1 MAHPSDY
8 LGKAGVV
15 VIDVNSGA
23 FTAPDNRY
31 IVAIQ
36 NMAAARDVSD
46 DTFTVKGEGI
56 YEYLGANDSD
66 GTQHYTSAGAL
77 LNPTH
82 DAGFY
87 EAVNTTSVAM
97 EITVGAIVYGKFTS
111 VDATDGD
118 KAILYLG
125 GIRGRGQS

>member
-1 MAHPSDY
+1 MAHPNDY

-15 VIDVNSGA
+15 VIDTNNGA
-23 FTAPDNRY
+23 FAAPDNRY
-31 IVAIQ
+31 IIAIQ
-36 NMAAARDVSD
+36 NMGAARDGTD

-56 YEYLGANDSD
+56 YEYLGANASD

-77 LNPTH
+77 LNTTH

-111 VDATDGD
+111 VDATDSD